1 MLFGLKNV
9 SSTYCQTIDVVFK
22 DKLANFAKVFV
33 GWYECTLY
41 YWVWTFV
48 TFISSFE
55 AKFNMRECIL
65 KHFEDNDGQYWI
77 RPNKI
82 KAML

>member
-41 YWVWTFV
+41 YWVL
-48 TFISSFE
+48 TFITFIWSFWGEIQYEEMHFE
-55 AKFNMRECIL
+55 AFWR
-65 KHFEDNDGQYWI
+65 
-77 RPNKI
+77 
-82 KAML
+82 